1 MSEPSTVAAGSKTH
15 HMSKQPALKTRL
27 SSVAKQGNTILYG
40 KSQLKQKSLAVQDE
54 FGKIVSIERTEL
66 CFVNV

>member
-1 MSEPSTVAAGSKTH
+1 MSGPSTVAAGSKTH
-15 HMSKQPALKTRL
+15 HMSKKPALKTRL

-40 KSQLKQKSLAVQDE
+40 KSQLKRKSLTVQDE